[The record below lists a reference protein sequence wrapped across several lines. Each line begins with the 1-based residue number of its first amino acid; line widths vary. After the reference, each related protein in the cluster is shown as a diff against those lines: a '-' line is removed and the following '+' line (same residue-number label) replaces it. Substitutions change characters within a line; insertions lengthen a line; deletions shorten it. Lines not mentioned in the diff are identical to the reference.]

1 MAEKFFIEPWQVEET
16 SDALTLRDETTVRDS
31 VLGGSVALS
40 LSLIMAAVDYWL
52 WRRGTI
58 GGFFAAWLG
67 LVSVL
72 CAAKGIEQ
80 LWLAWRLRTI
90 GPRGLT
96 FHRDDRSVELE
107 GFRDRTNGRLERIAV
122 EVKTWQHERT
132 TGHGLE
138 SRHEYTVLLV
148 VDGRRL
154 ELGTFGA
161 EAAANCLA
169 ETISDFVGIEKS
181 RLSES

>member
-1 MAEKFFIEPWQVEET
+1 MEET
-16 SDALTLRDETTVRDS
+16 SDTLTLRDETTVRDS

-40 LSLIMAAVDYWL
+40 LSLVMAAVDYWL

-58 GGFFAAWLG
+58 GGFFAGWLG

-90 GPRGLT
+90 GPRCLT
-96 FHRDDRSVELE
+96 FHRDDCSVELE
-107 GFRDRTNGRLERIAV
+107 GFRDRTNGRLERIV
-122 EVKTWQHERT
+122 IEVKVWRRAGYQPRKQ
-132 TGHGLE
+132 
-138 SRHEYTVLLV
+138 YTALLV
-148 VDGRRL
+148 VDGQRL

-161 EAAANCLA
+161 EAAANRLA
-169 ETISDFVGIEKS
+169 ETISDFAGIKKS
-181 RLSES
+181 RLSAEN